1 MTPLLEVRQLTRKFG
16 SLLAVNEAS
25 FTIQKGEV
33 WGFIGPNGAGKT
45 TTMRAIAT
53 LDLPDEGDVYINGSS
68 VLVEPQKARQTVGF
82 MPDSLGAY
90 SDTTV
95 LEYLD
100 FFARAVGLEPA
111 ARKKRIDQVMDFTD
125 LRPLAE
131 RMMKSLSKG
140 MSQRLCL
147 AKTLLHDPELL
158 VLDEPAAGLDPRAR
172 VEFRELVRALANE
185 GKGVLISSHILSE
198 LSEVCD
204 GVVVIEQGKII
215 RAGGVKQ
222 LAKDVSE
229 HELLFIR
236 TLGSIDKLETTLAE
250 SRGVVSTR
258 QERGGL
264 VIEFQGSEEGISDL
278 LASLVNQ
285 GLKPVEFHWHQVDL
299 EDLQDFKKACLRID
313 SDRIGLV
320 WIHSMMIYLVS
331 VPMLLYL

>member
-1 MTPLLEVRQLTRKFG
+1 
-16 SLLAVNEAS
+16 
-25 FTIQKGEV
+25 
-33 WGFIGPNGAGKT
+33 
-45 TTMRAIAT
+45 
-53 LDLPDEGDVYINGSS
+53 
-68 VLVEPQKARQTVGF
+68 
-82 MPDSLGAY
+82 
-90 SDTTV
+90 
-95 LEYLD
+95 
-100 FFARAVGLEPA
+100 
-111 ARKKRIDQVMDFTD
+111 
-125 LRPLAE
+125 
-131 RMMKSLSKG
+131 MMKSLSKG

-215 RAGGVKQ
+215 RAGGVQQ

-258 QERGGL
+258 QEREGL
-264 VIEFQGSEEGISDL
+264 VIEFQGSEEEISDL

-299 EDLQDFKKACLRID
+299 EELFLSFTDGNVQ
-313 SDRIGLV
+313 
-320 WIHSMMIYLVS
+320 
-331 VPMLLYL
+331 

>member
-229 HELLFIR
+229 YELLFIR

-258 QERGGL
+258 QEREGL
-264 VIEFQGSEEGISDL
+264 VIEFQGSEEEISDL

-299 EDLQDFKKACLRID
+299 EELFLSFTDGNVQ
-313 SDRIGLV
+313 
-320 WIHSMMIYLVS
+320 
-331 VPMLLYL
+331 

>member
-236 TLGSIDKLETTLAE
+236 ILGSIDKLETTLAE

-258 QERGGL
+258 QEREGL
-264 VIEFQGSEEGISDL
+264 VIEFQGSEEEISDL

-299 EDLQDFKKACLRID
+299 EELFLSFTDGNVQ
-313 SDRIGLV
+313 
-320 WIHSMMIYLVS
+320 
-331 VPMLLYL
+331 

>member
-111 ARKKRIDQVMDFTD
+111 ARKKRID
-125 LRPLAE
+125 P
-131 RMMKSLSKG
+131 
-140 MSQRLCL
+140 
-147 AKTLLHDPELL
+147 
-158 VLDEPAAGLDPRAR
+158 
-172 VEFRELVRALANE
+172 
-185 GKGVLISSHILSE
+185 
-198 LSEVCD
+198 
-204 GVVVIEQGKII
+204 
-215 RAGGVKQ
+215 
-222 LAKDVSE
+222 
-229 HELLFIR
+229 
-236 TLGSIDKLETTLAE
+236 
-250 SRGVVSTR
+250 
-258 QERGGL
+258 
-264 VIEFQGSEEGISDL
+264 
-278 LASLVNQ
+278 
-285 GLKPVEFHWHQVDL
+285 
-299 EDLQDFKKACLRID
+299 
-313 SDRIGLV
+313 
-320 WIHSMMIYLVS
+320 
-331 VPMLLYL
+331 